1 MRVVE
6 FEPDEELEINIVP
19 MIDVIFAI
27 LAFFILS
34 TLFLTRAEGFPVNLP
49 NAETS
54 ETQKKADFSVTL
66 DADGSVFL
74 NREEVEV
81 SDLEDAI
88 TDQIE
93 PEQESLITI
102 RADEKVFHGQ
112 VVEVM
117 DILRSIDGAR
127 IGMATKPKASE

>member
-1 MRVVE
+1 MAAMALITNRAAVVVFIPPPVEPGATPMTISSIRNTTVGTANASNGRVLKPAV
-6 FEPDEELEINIVP
+6 
-19 MIDVIFAI
+19 
-27 LAFFILS
+27 
-34 TLFLTRAEGFPVNLP
+34 RA
-49 NAETS
+49 
-54 ETQKKADFSVTL
+54 VT
-66 DADGSVFL
+66 DWNKGPSQ
-74 NREEVEV
+74 
-81 SDLEDAI
+81 
-88 TDQIE
+88 QIE